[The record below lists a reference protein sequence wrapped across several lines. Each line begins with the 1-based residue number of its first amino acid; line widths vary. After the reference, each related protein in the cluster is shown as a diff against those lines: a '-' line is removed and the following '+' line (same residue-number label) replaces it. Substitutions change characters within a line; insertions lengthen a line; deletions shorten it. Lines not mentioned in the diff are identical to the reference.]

1 MNTLRRTPAYRVGTA
16 SWTDPTLLR
25 SSFYPAT
32 ARTAEARL
40 RFYAAHF
47 NTVEVDS
54 TYYALPSER
63 NAALWAQRTPADFCF
78 NIKAFALLTQHPTE
92 TRSLPAPVKD
102 LLCAAA
108 LRQPRLSHPP
118 ARVLELAFEMFH
130 SALQPLRQSGKLG
143 CTLLQFPPWFTA
155 QGDNEA
161 YIDACRERLPGHR
174 LAIEF
179 RHASWFN
186 ERTQETLDFLAER
199 NLSLVCIDAPLAPAI
214 ALPPWTT
221 TSDIAYVRLHGRN
234 RDAWFR
240 RAGTA
245 AQRFKYLYSD
255 EELQQCLGRIRLLR
269 TARVVHVIFN
279 NCYGDHGVRN
289 ALSMQ
294 RLLQAADAGNDI
306 DGRESNL

>member
-1 MNTLRRTPAYRVGTA
+1 MDTPRQTAAYRIGTA

-25 SSFYPAT
+25 SGFYPAT
-32 ARTAEARL
+32 ATSAEARL

-63 NAALWAQRTPADFCF
+63 NAVLWAQRTPADFCF
-78 NIKAFALLTQHPTE
+78 NVKAFALLTRHPAE

-102 LLCAAA
+102 FLPAAA
-108 LRQPRLSHPP
+108 LRQPRLTHPP
-118 ARVLELAFEMFH
+118 AMVLQLAFEMFH
-130 SALQPLRQSGKLG
+130 SALQPLHQTGKLG

-161 YIDACRERLPGHR
+161 YIDVCRERLPGHR

-186 ERTQETLDFLAER
+186 ERTQRTLDFLAER
-199 NLSLVCIDAPLAPAI
+199 DLSLVCIDAPVAPAI
-214 ALPPWTT
+214 AQPPWTT
-221 TSDIAYVRLHGRN
+221 TSDIAYVRMHGRN
-234 RDAWFR
+234 RDSWFR
-240 RAGTA
+240 RDGTA

-255 EELQQCLGRIRLLR
+255 VELQQCLGRIRLLR

-279 NCYGDHGVRN
+279 NCYGDYGVRN

-294 RLLQAADAGNDI
+294 QLLRAADAGNHADRKS
-306 DGRESNL
+306 DV